1 MSNSAVPTTDNGLFV
16 DQRVRCIHPSGGSLT
31 KDRMYMVFD
40 IHKELDSWFVRV
52 CDDQNCTRSFCASR
66 FEPWFKPAAPATPP
80 VNPSNGDTNMFVK
93 MTFITDRKIN
103 LIKELRSLTGSGL
116 KEAKDAVEAGIIFN
130 LTDFWHVR
138 QFSKV
143 VDMIDQT
150 FIYHQA
156 AYKLET
162 YTPMVRPAD
171 PVACHNLFLRAPI

>member
-1 MSNSAVPTTDNGLFV
+1 MSHYSWPKGS
-16 DQRVRCIHPSGGSLT
+16 RIRCIDTGGWDAHLT
-31 KDRMYMVFD
+31 VG
-40 IHKELDSWFVRV
+40 KEYIFNYAE
-52 CDDQNCTRSFCASR
+52 DDYVNIANDKGGAGRYRAHR
-66 FEPWFKPAAPATPP
+66 FELVQENPNSPLPA
-80 VNPSNGDTNMFVK
+80 NPSNGDTNMFVK

-138 QFSKV
+138 RFSKV

-150 FIYHQA
+150 FAYHQA